1 MGTTGTGKR
10 RRSRKGTARSHKSQD
25 LRQKDVG
32 GGEKR
37 GATAAKLA
45 VTVTTVGGDAD
56 DATPGGAEVNK
67 FIPVEREVVIGKRRM
82 RSSFCFLL
90 YHFSFFFLFFP
101 LSFSSFFF
109 FLSSSF
115 FCLRSSFFVL
125 RPSFSVLRSSFFV
138 LRSSFLVFVLHSP
151 FSILRSPF
159 FVLRSPVLLFPFV
172 LLLRLVLHQLM

>member
-37 GATAAKLA
+37 GAAAAKLT
-45 VTVTTVGGDAD
+45 VTVATVGGDAD

-67 FIPVEREVVIGKRRM
+67 FIPVERQVVIGKRRR

-90 YHFSFFFLFFP
+90 YRFSFFLVLH
-101 LSFSSFFF
+101 LSA
-109 FLSSSF
+109 
-115 FCLRSSFFVL
+115 
-125 RPSFSVLRSSFFV
+125 FV
-138 LRSSFLVFVLHSP
+138 LRS
-151 FSILRSPF
+151 
-159 FVLRSPVLLFPFV
+159 
-172 LLLRLVLHQLM
+172 